1 MAAEHRIGIHGPQGV
16 YGPPPPGFNNPPPP
30 PPQAYGAPAG
40 PGPNLPPNGVDEAWP
55 LQTQHDMPQI
65 KILQVQCEKSHMRVN
80 IEFDRPFYGM
90 IFSKG
95 HYSDPHCVHLAP
107 GSGHLSATFDIYLN
121 ACGMT
126 SSANSNGGYGPAPS
140 GTFVENTIIIQYD
153 PLVQEVWDQARK
165 LRCTWYDFYEKSVTF
180 RPFQVDML
188 YAVTANFLGD
198 NLQCWMQIQVRHFFC
213 LCIHCMLQF
222 CDRFLKPFYTVCANR
237 LERVHGLLKYREL

>member
-1 MAAEHRIGIHGPQGV
+1 
-16 YGPPPPGFNNPPPP
+16 
-30 PPQAYGAPAG
+30 
-40 PGPNLPPNGVDEAWP
+40 
-55 LQTQHDMPQI
+55 
-65 KILQVQCEKSHMRVN
+65 MRVN

-107 GSGHLSATFDIYLN
+107 GSGHLSATYDIYLN

-126 SSANSNGGYGPAPS
+126 SSANNNGAYGPAPS
-140 GTFVENTIIIQYD
+140 GTFIENTIIIQYD

-188 YAVTANFLGD
+188 HAVTANFLGD
-198 NLQCWMQIQVRHFFC
+198 NLQCWMQIQV
-213 LCIHCMLQF
+213 IMLNIIAHY
-222 CDRFLKPFYTVCANR
+222 KNA
-237 LERVHGLLKYREL
+237 REYFIFHLNPDIDDHK

>member
-1 MAAEHRIGIHGPQGV
+1 VPDQLAMAAEHRIGLHGGGPPGN
-16 YGPPPPGFNNPPPP
+16 YGPPPPNFGVGHGGP
-30 PPQAYGAPAG
+30 PPQGGEA
-40 PGPNLPPNGVDEAWP
+40 EAWP
-55 LQTQHDMPQI
+55 LQSAHDMPQI

-95 HYSDPHCVHLAP
+95 HYSDSHCVHLAP
-107 GSGHLSATFDIYLN
+107 GSGHLTATFDIYLN

-126 SSANSNGGYGPAPS
+126 SSANNNGGYGPAPS
-140 GTFVENTIIIQYD
+140 GTFVENTVIIQYD

-188 YAVTANFLGD
+188 HAVTANFLGD
-198 NLQCWMQIQVRHFFC
+198 NLQCWMQIQV
-213 LCIHCMLQF
+213 CIS
-222 CDRFLKPFYTVCANR
+222 
-237 LERVHGLLKYREL
+237 